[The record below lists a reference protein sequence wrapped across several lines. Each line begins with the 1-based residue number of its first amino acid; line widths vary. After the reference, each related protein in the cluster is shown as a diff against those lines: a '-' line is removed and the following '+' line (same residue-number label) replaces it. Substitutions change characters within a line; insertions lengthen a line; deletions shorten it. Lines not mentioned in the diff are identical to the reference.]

1 MKMKATF
8 RSRNHHPARH
18 RSALSARDFS
28 MAKTIQIDGDAMMM
42 AVQVR
47 EAMVK
52 AATHMIEQ
60 NYLLALR
67 DLGKAKADNE
77 DDKGELPI
85 VITFKVSSLGNKIYI
100 DPSIEWKRTVKAGDS
115 MDLITIDPD
124 QPELPSMGTG
134 DLAANPDL
142 IEQAMAII
150 KETNRASVS
159 GLQRRMRIGYTQ
171 ASQIMD
177 ILEERG
183 IVGPANGSEPRE
195 VLLT

>member
-1 MKMKATF
+1 
-8 RSRNHHPARH
+8 
-18 RSALSARDFS
+18 

-85 VITFKVSSLGNKIYI
+85 VITFKVSGLGNKIYI

-124 QPELPSMGTG
+124 QPKL
-134 DLAANPDL
+134 DL
-142 IEQAMAII
+142 
-150 KETNRASVS
+150 
-159 GLQRRMRIGYTQ
+159 
-171 ASQIMD
+171 
-177 ILEERG
+177 
-183 IVGPANGSEPRE
+183 
-195 VLLT
+195 